1 VGRRV
6 KKKKKKWKKE
16 GKLKEEKKRKKMEK
30 RKKRKE
36 KKERGVLWTFQLLH
50 SQEKLFYQTFLQNG
64 FNSLAESA
72 PPAQPQP
79 EPEPEPYQTDPKHGI
94 AYVHLFT
101 TKKSNTTLD
110 T

>member
-16 GKLKEEKKRKKMEK
+16 GKLKEEKKKQKGKKKKEK
-30 RKKRKE
+30 REKR
-36 KKERGVLWTFQLLH
+36 ERGIMDISTFTQPGEAVLPNV
-50 SQEKLFYQTFLQNG
+50 SKNG
-64 FNSLAESA
+64 FSSLAESA

-79 EPEPEPYQTDPKHGI
+79 EPPQPEPYQTDPKHGF

-101 TKKSNTTLD
+101 TKKNPILR
-110 T
+110 